1 MNDEI
6 TTTVGRDFY
15 SFDGRI
21 LEIFGGAPIRFHIRH
36 LHLCV
41 TGPDRKGKWIVQ
53 ITHGLAGTP
62 RREPHLEVHGRGM
75 GAGPWP
81 GRATGSGTGCHRLH
95 VRAQARLTEPPTRN
109 APEAWGPGTP
119 CRRHLHAVMN

>member
-53 ITHGLAGTP
+53 ITHGRPEL
-62 RREPHLEVHGRGM
+62 
-75 GAGPWP
+75 P
-81 GRATGSGTGCHRLH
+81 GGSHIWRYT
-95 VRAQARLTEPPTRN
+95 AAEWEQARGL
-109 APEAWGPGTP
+109 AALLEAVQAAIDSTSGHRP
-119 CRRHLHAVMN
+119 A